1 MSLPADSQAF
11 IETPTVKANSI
22 TAWKQVLIAALLG
35 SERLTGTLLDR
46 LTHHAYIL
54 EMGGGSYHLKL
65 RRKRSSQA

>member
-1 MSLPADSQAF
+1 
-11 IETPTVKANSI
+11 
-22 TAWKQVLIAALLG
+22 LIAALLG

-54 EMGGGSYHLKL
+54 EMDGGSYRLKL